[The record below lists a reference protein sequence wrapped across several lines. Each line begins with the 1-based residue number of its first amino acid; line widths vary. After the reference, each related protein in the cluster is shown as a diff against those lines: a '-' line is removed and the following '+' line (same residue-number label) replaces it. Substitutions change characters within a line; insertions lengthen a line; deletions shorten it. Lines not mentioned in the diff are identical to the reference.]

1 MDWLAK
7 IQELWVKLEHYKNSE
22 CVSTENE
29 IKDAY
34 RMLGHLT
41 EKNNLELVL
50 LNNKQKTIVKTI
62 GKKPNE
68 DAITLQ

>member
-7 IQELWVKLEHYKNSE
+7 IQELWVKLEQHKNSE

-29 IKDAY
+29 IKDAH

-50 LNNKQKTIVKTI
+50 LNNK
-62 GKKPNE
+62 
-68 DAITLQ
+68 